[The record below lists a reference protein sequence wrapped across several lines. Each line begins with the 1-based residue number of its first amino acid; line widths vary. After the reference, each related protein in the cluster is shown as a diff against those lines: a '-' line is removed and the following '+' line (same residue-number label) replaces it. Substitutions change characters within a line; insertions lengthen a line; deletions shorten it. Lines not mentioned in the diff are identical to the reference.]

1 MSKISCIKPT
11 DKQAIEWVKEAGSQK
26 RRLVFTEHAELR
38 MKERRIGRRQVLQ
51 TLQNGHISEPLHQ
64 DIRGDWRCNVSWFY
78 AGVRLNALNV
88 TRHCHNLI
96 NGQIPG
102 CTSGRLLA
110 KCLSP

>member
-11 DKQAIEWVKEAGSQK
+11 DRQAIEWVKEAGSQK

-38 MKERRIGRRQVLQ
+38 MQERRIGRRQVLQ

-78 AGVRLNALNV
+78 AGVRLTV
-88 TRHCHNLI
+88 
-96 NGQIPG
+96 GVVF
-102 CTSGRLLA
+102 
-110 KCLSP
+110 KLSDKGDWVVIATVFEG

>member
-11 DKQAIEWVKEAGSQK
+11 DRQAIEWVKEAGSQK

-38 MKERRIGRRQVLQ
+38 MKERRIGRRQVLE

-78 AGVRLNALNV
+78 AGVRLTV
-88 TRHCHNLI
+88 GVI
-96 NGQIPG
+96 F
-102 CTSGRLLA
+102 
-110 KCLSP
+110 KLSDKGEWVVIATVFEG

>member
-38 MKERRIGRRQVLQ
+38 MQERRIGRRQVLQ

-64 DIRGDWRCNVSWFY
+64 DIRGDWRCNVSRFY
-78 AGVRLNALNV
+78 AGVRLTV
-88 TRHCHNLI
+88 
-96 NGQIPG
+96 GVVF
-102 CTSGRLLA
+102 
-110 KCLSP
+110 KLSDKGEWVVIATVFEG

>member
-64 DIRGDWRCNVSWFY
+64 DVRGDWRCNVSWFY
-78 AGVRLNALNV
+78 AGVRFTV
-88 TRHCHNLI
+88 
-96 NGQIPG
+96 GVVF
-102 CTSGRLLA
+102 
-110 KCLSP
+110 KLSDKGEWVVIATVFEG

>member
-11 DKQAIEWVKEAGSQK
+11 DRQAIEWVKEAGSQK
-26 RRLVFTEHAELR
+26 RRLVFTDHAELR

-78 AGVRLNALNV
+78 AGVRLTV
-88 TRHCHNLI
+88 
-96 NGQIPG
+96 GVVF
-102 CTSGRLLA
+102 
-110 KCLSP
+110 KLSDKGEWVVIATVFEG

>member
-11 DKQAIEWVKEAGSQK
+11 DRQAIEWVKEAGSQK

-38 MKERRIGRRQVLQ
+38 MKERRIGRRQVLE

-78 AGVRLNALNV
+78 AGVRLTV
-88 TRHCHNLI
+88 
-96 NGQIPG
+96 GVVF
-102 CTSGRLLA
+102 
-110 KCLSP
+110 KLSDKGDWVVIATVFEG

>member
-11 DKQAIEWVKEAGSQK
+11 DRQAIEWVKEAGSQK

-38 MKERRIGRRQVLQ
+38 MKERRIGRRQVLE

-78 AGVRLNALNV
+78 AGVRLTV
-88 TRHCHNLI
+88 
-96 NGQIPG
+96 GVVF
-102 CTSGRLLA
+102 
-110 KCLSP
+110 KLSDKGEWVVIATVFEG

>member
-11 DKQAIEWVKEAGSQK
+11 DRQAIEWVKEAGSQK

-38 MKERRIGRRQVLQ
+38 MQERRIGRRQVLQ

-78 AGVRLNALNV
+78 AGVRFTV
-88 TRHCHNLI
+88 
-96 NGQIPG
+96 GVVF
-102 CTSGRLLA
+102 
-110 KCLSP
+110 KLSDKGEWVVIATVFEG

>member
-38 MKERRIGRRQVLQ
+38 MQERRIGRRQVLQ

-78 AGVRLNALNV
+78 AGVRLTV
-88 TRHCHNLI
+88 
-96 NGQIPG
+96 GVVF
-102 CTSGRLLA
+102 
-110 KCLSP
+110 KLSDKGEWVVIATVFEG